1 MSSGGEPQPESGEG
15 VRVADGAAVQDSSPR
30 LMDEVISVLDR
41 NNSGAVTPDEVN
53 SERGAITAPITGL
66 TRNGQ
71 DVTAAFG
78 SIGEFIGEKINEI
91 AGDKPLG
98 QGINAADL
106 RKYLQ
111 TPSGSKAFE
120 EWLAKGEAGQN
131 FAKTEFGQKF
141 IETFNRLKPKEKPLE
156 VKDYLL
162 DFSIR
167 KGPDLRKI
175 LEGAGSPDGKE
186 ANLMISSMDA
196 FENWMKE
203 SERGKQFA
211 NTDLGG
217 ALGKVFKGQ
226 NLSEDERKR
235 ALDSVP
241 PEMRDSPLGSMIS
254 EMLNSSGNPD
264 SSMGKMLQ
272 QRAELLKQFPPE
284 TLKAVGAQIKGP
296 GSDLGKIVQSLL
308 DFGDTLD
315 KLDQDFGQ
323 GEIID
328 KLMSGQQITQADIK
342 GLIENFPDDLK
353 EALQTQLS
361 NLPPER
367 MAAILKTILS
377 LRRG

>member
-66 TRNGQ
+66 MRNGQ

-254 EMLNSSGNPD
+254 EMLNSSGSPD

-272 QRAELLKQFPPE
+272 QRAELLKQFPSE

-323 GEIID
+323 GAILD
-328 KLMSGQQITQADIK
+328 KLMNGEQITQADLK

-353 EALQTQLS
+353 EALQTQMS
-361 NLPPER
+361 NMPPDR
-367 MAAILKTILS
+367 MASILKTILGS
-377 LRRG
+377 RRR